1 MPDPFRRFVSIVA
14 SVLCIA
20 TAASCSSATPAPA
33 PAQPSKPE
41 LWGDMKPVVSVKELM
56 RDMIDPIA
64 DNVFD
69 AVSTVTTRG
78 QVIERA
84 PKTDE
89 DWDKIR
95 IGGVT
100 LAEGAYLL
108 KVPRPFAP
116 PGDENNSKGP
126 DAGELSPAEIKAK
139 VEADT
144 VAWNAKI
151 EALRNVGLQV
161 MDIVKRRD
169 VRELWDA
176 ADNLDDACESCHI
189 MYWYPN
195 QTALMDK
202 LDRRLNELYGSDMN
216 ARKSAPTPTPKK

>member
-1 MPDPFRRFVSIVA
+1 
-14 SVLCIA
+14 
-20 TAASCSSATPAPA
+20 
-33 PAQPSKPE
+33 
-41 LWGDMKPVVSVKELM
+41 MKPVVSVKELM